1 MGNAESN
8 VYQNHL
14 SRFLPEEQ
22 SDIDRLF
29 DTLSGSSGSAG
40 EKNAKATKKTVTL
53 AALQAYIREPL
64 PEQMSARLY
73 NGMRSIDLTG
83 KSSGLCEQIAKE
95 QFVIFMSNLLKGNA
109 DEKIT
114 IIMRMISKTEGPVK
128 GKQIQE
134 FTEDLIMSVVH
145 VLNYR
150 KELKG
155 WSLENTRDSTIGIK
169 ALASQLLSEL
179 KLADGTK
186 PAGPQLMETSFDEH
200 AIQDWVYQV
209 PQISVFL
216 SVVIR
221 QGLHV
226 LHSLPDQTKDIVNL
240 LPGCKGIKGRGVVSL
255 FDIPSIIYINSH
267 LPAELQHKWQ
277 LLFSS
282 RLHGESFSQLCAHIV
297 NKGPCIVI
305 LKDLDGYIFGGFAS
319 HTWEVKPQFQG
330 KTSSFSSISWLCCKL
345 LILYRY
351 KNTAHLMDTVILLS
365 GHTVFLYFQV
375 YFPVEKVTL
384 IFELFL
390 LCTQSGDNRCF
401 LFSVFPSLAVY
412 TYTGYNDHY
421 MYLNHGQQTMPNG
434 LGMGGQHEYFGL
446 WIDSD
451 YGKGH
456 SKAKPR
462 CTTYNSPQLS
472 AKEDFTLD
480 AMEVWAVG
488 DLPEH
493 TGTKGKK
500 SILDVDPEAQALL
513 EMIGKPR
520 QSEGLREPLE
530 EDEDN

>member
-8 VYQNHL
+8 AYRNHL

-22 SDIDRLF
+22 SDVDGVF
-29 DTLSGSSGSAG
+29 DTLVGSSSSAAA
-40 EKNAKATKKTVTL
+40 KNGKAMKKTVTL
-53 AALQAYIREPL
+53 EALKAYMREPL
-64 PEQMSARLY
+64 PEQMTVRLY

-83 KSSGLCEQIAKE
+83 KSSAPSDHIAKE

-114 IIMRMISKTEGPVK
+114 IIMRMISTTEGPVK
-128 GKQIQE
+128 GKEIQE
-134 FTEDLIMSVVH
+134 FTEDLIKSVVH
-145 VLNYR
+145 VLSYR

-155 WSLENTRDSTIGIK
+155 WNLENTRDSAGGIK
-169 ALASQLLSEL
+169 ALSSQLLSEL

-186 PAGPQLMETSFDEH
+186 AVSPQLMEMSFDRSVIE
-200 AIQDWVYQV
+200 DWVYRV
-209 PQISVFL
+209 PQISAFL

-240 LPGCKGIKGRGVVSL
+240 VPGCKGIKGRIVSL
-255 FDIPSIIYINSH
+255 FDIPSVMYINSH
-267 LPAELQHKWQ
+267 LPAELQHKWR

-282 RLHGESFSQLCAHIV
+282 KLHGESFSQLCAHIV
-297 NKGPCIVI
+297 NKGPCILI
-305 LKDLDGYIFGGFAS
+305 LKDVDGCIFGGFAS
-319 HTWEVKPQFQG
+319 HSWEVKPQFQ
-330 KTSSFSSISWLCCKL
+330 
-345 LILYRY
+345 
-351 KNTAHLMDTVILLS
+351 
-365 GHTVFLYFQV
+365 
-375 YFPVEKVTL
+375 
-384 IFELFL
+384 
-390 LCTQSGDNRCF
+390 GDNRCF

-434 LGMGGQHEYFGL
+434 LGMGGQHGYFGL
-446 WIDSD
+446 WVDSD

-480 AMEVWAVG
+480 ALEVWAVG
-488 DLPEH
+488 DMPESAE
-493 TGTKGKK
+493 TKGKK

-513 EMIGKPR
+513 EMTGKSR
-520 QSEGLREPLE
+520 HSEGLREPLE
-530 EDEDN
+530 DEDDDN

>member
-1 MGNAESN
+1 M
-8 VYQNHL
+8 YQNHL
-14 SRFLPEEQ
+14 SKFLPEEQ
-22 SDIDRLF
+22 SEIDGVFDI
-29 DTLSGSSGSAG
+29 LSGSSGSAG
-40 EKNAKATKKTVTL
+40 AKNSKATTKTLTL
-53 AALQAYIREPL
+53 AALQAYTQEPL
-64 PEQMSARLY
+64 PEQMTVRLY
-73 NGMRSIDLTG
+73 NGMKSVDLTG
-83 KSSGLCEQIAKE
+83 KSSGLSEQIAKE
-95 QFVIFMSNLLKGNA
+95 QFVIFMSTLLKGNA

-145 VLNYR
+145 VLSYR

-155 WSLENTRDSTIGIK
+155 WNLENTRDSASGVK

-186 PAGPQLMETSFDEH
+186 PMGPQLMETNFDQSVIE
-200 AIQDWVYQV
+200 DWVYRV
-209 PQISVFL
+209 PQISIFL

-226 LHSLPDQTKDIVNL
+226 LQSVTDQTKDILNL
-240 LPGCKGIKGRGVVSL
+240 VPDCKGMKERGLVSL

-267 LPAELQHKWQ
+267 LPAELQHKWR

-282 RLHGESFSQLCAHIV
+282 RLHGESFSQLCRHIV
-297 NKGPCIVI
+297 DKGPCIMI
-305 LKDLDGYIFGGFAS
+305 LRDSDGFIFGGFAS
-319 HTWEVKPQFQG
+319 QSWEVKPQFQG
-330 KTSSFSSISWLCCKL
+330 
-345 LILYRY
+345 
-351 KNTAHLMDTVILLS
+351 
-365 GHTVFLYFQV
+365 
-375 YFPVEKVTL
+375 
-384 IFELFL
+384 
-390 LCTQSGDNRCF
+390 DNKCF

-412 TYTGYNDHY
+412 IYTGYNDHY

-434 LGMGGQHEYFGL
+434 LGMGGQHGYFGL

-480 AMEVWAVG
+480 AVEVWAVG
-488 DLPEH
+488 DLPES
-493 TGTKGKK
+493 TGKKGKK

-513 EMIGKPR
+513 EIAGKSR
-520 QSEGLREPLE
+520 QSEGLRETIE
-530 EDEDN
+530 EDDEDDN

>member
-1 MGNAESN
+1 M
-8 VYQNHL
+8 HPL
-14 SRFLPEEQ
+14 
-22 SDIDRLF
+22 LF
-29 DTLSGSSGSAG
+29 FS
-40 EKNAKATKKTVTL
+40 
-53 AALQAYIREPL
+53 LQAYAQEPL
-64 PEQMSARLY
+64 PEQMTLRLY
-73 NGMRSIDLTG
+73 NGMKSIDLPG
-83 KSSGLCEQIAKE
+83 KSSGLSEQIAKE

-114 IIMRMISKTEGPVK
+114 IIMRMISKAEGPVK

-145 VLNYR
+145 VLKYR

-155 WSLENTRDSTIGIK
+155 WTLENTRDSASGVKT
-169 ALASQLLSEL
+169 LASQLLSEL

-186 PAGPQLMETSFDEH
+186 PVGPQLMETDFDQSVIE
-200 AIQDWVYQV
+200 DWVYRV

-216 SVVIR
+216 SAVIR

-226 LHSLPDQTKDIVNL
+226 LHSLPDQTKDILNL
-240 LPGCKGIKGRGVVSL
+240 VPSCKGMKGRGLVSL

-267 LPAELQHKWQ
+267 LPAERQHKWQ

-282 RLHGESFSQLCAHIV
+282 GFHGESFSQLCAHIV
-297 NKGPCIVI
+297 KKGPCIVI

-319 HTWEVKPQFQG
+319 HSWEVKPQFQ
-330 KTSSFSSISWLCCKL
+330 
-345 LILYRY
+345 
-351 KNTAHLMDTVILLS
+351 
-365 GHTVFLYFQV
+365 
-375 YFPVEKVTL
+375 
-384 IFELFL
+384 
-390 LCTQSGDNRCF
+390 GDNRCF

-412 TYTGYNDHY
+412 TCTEYNDHY

-434 LGMGGQHEYFGL
+434 LGMGGQHGYFGL

-472 AKEDFTLD
+472 AREDFTLD
-480 AMEVWAVG
+480 AVEVWAVG
-488 DLPEH
+488 DLPES

-500 SILDVDPEAQALL
+500 SILDVDPEARAFL
-513 EMIGKPR
+513 EMAGKSR
-520 QSEGLREPLE
+520 HSEGLREPV
-530 EDEDN
+530 EDDDDDN

>member
-1 MGNAESN
+1 KMGNAESN
-8 VYQNHL
+8 AYQNHL

-22 SDIDRLF
+22 SDIDGLF

-40 EKNAKATKKTVTL
+40 AKNAKAAKKTVTL
-53 AALQAYIREPL
+53 AALQARQSAHTRDPL
-64 PEQMSARLY
+64 PEPMTARLY
-73 NGMRSIDLTG
+73 NGMKSIDLPG
-83 KSSGLCEQIAKE
+83 KSSGLSEQIAKE

-109 DEKIT
+109 DEKIS
-114 IIMRMISKTEGPVK
+114 IIMRMIAKTGGPLK

-134 FTEDLIMSVVH
+134 FTEDLITSVVH
-145 VLNYR
+145 VLSYR
-150 KELKG
+150 KELRG
-155 WSLENTRDSTIGIK
+155 WSLENTRDSSSGVK
-169 ALASQLLSEL
+169 ALASELLSEL
-179 KLADGTK
+179 KLPDGTK
-186 PAGPQLMETSFDEH
+186 PVGSELLETNFDQSVIE
-200 AIQDWVYQV
+200 DWVYRV

-226 LHSLPDQTKDIVNL
+226 LHSLPDQTNDILNL
-240 LPGCKGIKGRGVVSL
+240 VPHCKGIKGRGVVSL
-255 FDIPSIIYINSH
+255 FDIPAIIYINSH

-305 LKDLDGYIFGGFAS
+305 IRDLDGFLFGGFAS
-319 HTWEVKPQFQG
+319 HSWEVKPQFQ
-330 KTSSFSSISWLCCKL
+330 
-345 LILYRY
+345 
-351 KNTAHLMDTVILLS
+351 
-365 GHTVFLYFQV
+365 
-375 YFPVEKVTL
+375 
-384 IFELFL
+384 
-390 LCTQSGDNRCF
+390 GDNRCF
-401 LFSVFPSLAVY
+401 LFSVFPTLAVY

-434 LGMGGQHEYFGL
+434 LGMGGQHGYFGL

-488 DLPEH
+488 DAPESA
-493 TGTKGKK
+493 GRKGKK
-500 SILDVDPEAQALL
+500 SILDVDPQAQALL
-513 EMIGKPR
+513 EMAGKSR
-520 QSEGLREPLE
+520 QSEGLREPIE
-530 EDEDN
+530 EDEDDS

>member
-319 HTWEVKPQFQG
+319 HTWEVKPQFQAPEG
-330 KTSSFSSISWLCCKL
+330 SLGQAKL
-345 LILYRY
+345 FVPLKPPGRRE
-351 KNTAHLMDTVILLS
+351 
-365 GHTVFLYFQV
+365 GFF
-375 YFPVEKVTL
+375 
-384 IFELFL
+384 
-390 LCTQSGDNRCF
+390 GDNRCF

>member
-1 MGNAESN
+1 KMGNTESN
-8 VYQNHL
+8 AYHNHL

-22 SDIDRLF
+22 TDIDEVF
-29 DTLSGSSGSAG
+29 DTLSGSSASAG
-40 EKNAKATKKTVTL
+40 GKNAKATKKTMTL
-53 AALQAYIREPL
+53 AALQARQSAHTREAL
-64 PEQMSARLY
+64 PEQMTVRLY
-73 NGMRSIDLTG
+73 NGMKSIDLPG
-83 KSSGLCEQIAKE
+83 KSSGPSEQIAKE
-95 QFVIFMSNLLKGNA
+95 QFVIFMSDILKGNA

-145 VLNYR
+145 VLSYR

-155 WSLENTRDSTIGIK
+155 WNLENTRDSASGVK

-186 PAGPQLMETSFDEH
+186 PVGPQLLETSFDPRVIE
-200 AIQDWVYQV
+200 DWVYRV
-209 PQISVFL
+209 PQVSVFL

-226 LHSLPDQTKDIVNL
+226 LHSIPDQTNDILNL
-240 LPGCKGIKGRGVVSL
+240 VPRCKGMKGRGLVSL

-282 RLHGESFSQLCAHIV
+282 RLHGESFSQLCGHIV

-305 LKDLDGYIFGGFAS
+305 LKDLDGFLFGGFAS
-319 HTWEVKPQFQG
+319 HSWEVKPQFQ
-330 KTSSFSSISWLCCKL
+330 
-345 LILYRY
+345 
-351 KNTAHLMDTVILLS
+351 
-365 GHTVFLYFQV
+365 
-375 YFPVEKVTL
+375 
-384 IFELFL
+384 
-390 LCTQSGDNRCF
+390 GDNRCF

-412 TYTGYNDHY
+412 TYTGYNDHF
-421 MYLNHGQQTMPNG
+421 MYLNNGQQTMPNG
-434 LGMGGQHEYFGL
+434 LGMGGQHGYFGL

-488 DLPEH
+488 DVPES
-493 TGTKGKK
+493 TKGKK

-513 EMIGKPR
+513 EMAGKSR
-520 QSEGLREPLE
+520 QSEGLREPIE
-530 EDEDN
+530 EDEDDE

>member
-1 MGNAESN
+1 KMGNAESST
-8 VYQNHL
+8 YHNHL

-22 SDIDRLF
+22 TDIDGVF
-29 DTLSGSSGSAG
+29 DTLSGSRGTAG
-40 EKNAKATKKTVTL
+40 AKNGKAVKKTVSLT
-53 AALQAYIREPL
+53 ALQARKSIIYEAL
-64 PEQMSARLY
+64 PEQMTVQLY
-73 NGMRSIDLTG
+73 NGMKSIDLSG
-83 KSSGLCEQIAKE
+83 KSSGPREQIAKE

-114 IIMRMISKTEGPVK
+114 IIMRMISKAEGPVK

-134 FTEDLIMSVVH
+134 FTEHLIMSLVH

-155 WSLENTRDSTIGIK
+155 WNLENTRDYASGVK

-179 KLADGTK
+179 KLADGKK
-186 PAGPQLMETSFDEH
+186 PVGHQLLEATFDQNVIE
-200 AIQDWVYQV
+200 DWVYRV
-209 PQISVFL
+209 PQISAFL

-221 QGLHV
+221 QGFQV
-226 LHSLPDQTKDIVNL
+226 LHSTPDQATDIVNL
-240 LPGCKGIKGRGVVSL
+240 IPGCKGIKGRGLTSL

-267 LPAELQHKWQ
+267 LPTELQHKWQ

-282 RLHGESFSQLCAHIV
+282 RVHGESFSQLCGHIV
-297 NKGPCIVI
+297 NKGSCIII
-305 LKDLDGYIFGGFAS
+305 LKDLDGFIFGGFAS
-319 HTWEVKPQFQG
+319 QSWEV
-330 KTSSFSSISWLCCKL
+330 
-345 LILYRY
+345 
-351 KNTAHLMDTVILLS
+351 
-365 GHTVFLYFQV
+365 
-375 YFPVEKVTL
+375 
-384 IFELFL
+384 LFL
-390 LCTQSGDNRCF
+390 FAGDNKCF

-412 TYTGYNDHY
+412 TCTGYNDHY

-434 LGMGGQHEYFGL
+434 LGMGGQHDYFGL

-472 AKEDFTLD
+472 AKEHFTLD

-488 DLPEH
+488 DIPESAVL
-493 TGTKGKK
+493 KSK

-513 EMIGKPR
+513 EMTGKTR
-520 QSEGLREPLE
+520 QSEGLREPV
-530 EDEDN
+530 EDDDDDN

>member
-14 SRFLPEEQ
+14 SRFIPEEQ
-22 SDIDRLF
+22 ADIDGVF
-29 DTLSGSSGSAG
+29 DTLSGSSGTGRA
-40 EKNAKATKKTVTL
+40 KNGKAMKKTVSL
-53 AALQAYIREPL
+53 AALQAYMQEPL
-64 PEQMSARLY
+64 PEQMIVRLY
-73 NGMRSIDLTG
+73 NGMKSIDLTG
-83 KSSGLCEQIAKE
+83 KSSGPSEQIAKE

-109 DEKIT
+109 EEKIT

-134 FTEDLIMSVVH
+134 FTEHLITSLVH

-155 WSLENTRDSTIGIK
+155 WNLENTRDYASGVK

-179 KLADGTK
+179 KLADGKK
-186 PAGPQLMETSFDEH
+186 PVDHQLLEATFDQNVIE
-200 AIQDWVYQV
+200 DWVYRV
-209 PQISVFL
+209 PQISTFL

-221 QGLHV
+221 QGFRV
-226 LHSLPDQTKDIVNL
+226 LHSIPDQAKDVVNL
-240 LPGCKGIKGRGVVSL
+240 VPSCKGARGRGLTSL

-267 LPAELQHKWQ
+267 LPSELQHKWR

-282 RLHGESFSQLCAHIV
+282 RVHGESFSQLCGHIV
-297 NKGPCIVI
+297 NKGSCIMI
-305 LKDLDGYIFGGFAS
+305 LKDSDGFIFGGFAS
-319 HTWEVKPQFQG
+319 RPWEVKPRFQG
-330 KTSSFSSISWLCCKL
+330 
-345 LILYRY
+345 
-351 KNTAHLMDTVILLS
+351 
-365 GHTVFLYFQV
+365 
-375 YFPVEKVTL
+375 
-384 IFELFL
+384 
-390 LCTQSGDNRCF
+390 DNKCF

-412 TYTGYNDHY
+412 TCTGYNDHY

-434 LGMGGQHEYFGL
+434 LGMGGQHDYFGL

-472 AKEDFTLD
+472 AKENFTLD

-488 DLPEH
+488 DIAESAVM
-493 TGTKGKK
+493 KSK

-513 EMIGKPR
+513 EMIGKTR
-520 QSEGLREPLE
+520 QSEGLREPV
-530 EDEDN
+530 EDDDDGN

>member
-330 KTSSFSSISWLCCKL
+330 
-345 LILYRY
+345 
-351 KNTAHLMDTVILLS
+351 
-365 GHTVFLYFQV
+365 
-375 YFPVEKVTL
+375 
-384 IFELFL
+384 
-390 LCTQSGDNRCF
+390 DNRCF

>member
-1 MGNAESN
+1 KMGNAESN
-8 VYQNHL
+8 AYQNHL

-22 SDIDRLF
+22 SDIDGVF

-40 EKNAKATKKTVTL
+40 AKTAKATKKTVTL
-53 AALQAYIREPL
+53 AALQARQFIIHDAHTREPL
-64 PEQMSARLY
+64 PVQMTVRLY
-73 NGMRSIDLTG
+73 NGMKSIDLPG
-83 KSSGLCEQIAKE
+83 KSSGLSEQVAKE

-109 DEKIT
+109 DEKFT

-134 FTEDLIMSVVH
+134 FTEDLITSVVH

-155 WSLENTRDSTIGIK
+155 WNLENTQDSANGVK
-169 ALASQLLSEL
+169 VLAAQLLSEL

-186 PAGPQLMETSFDEH
+186 PVGPQLLETSFDPSVLE
-200 AIQDWVYQV
+200 DWVYRV

-226 LHSLPDQTKDIVNL
+226 LHSLPDQTNDILNL
-240 LPGCKGIKGRGVVSL
+240 VPRCKGMKGRGLVSL

-282 RLHGESFSQLCAHIV
+282 RLHGESFSQLCGHVV

-305 LKDLDGYIFGGFAS
+305 LRDTDGYLFGGFAS
-319 HTWEVKPQFQG
+319 HSWEVKPQFQ
-330 KTSSFSSISWLCCKL
+330 
-345 LILYRY
+345 
-351 KNTAHLMDTVILLS
+351 
-365 GHTVFLYFQV
+365 
-375 YFPVEKVTL
+375 
-384 IFELFL
+384 
-390 LCTQSGDNRCF
+390 GDNRCF

-412 TYTGYNDHY
+412 TYTGYNDHF

-434 LGMGGQHEYFGL
+434 LGMGGQHRYFGL

-488 DLPEH
+488 DIPESMV
-493 TGTKGKK
+493 GKK

-513 EMIGKPR
+513 EMAGKTR
-520 QSEGLREPLE
+520 QSEGLREPIE
-530 EDEDN
+530 EDEDDD

>member
-8 VYQNHL
+8 AYRNHL

-22 SDIDRLF
+22 ADIDGVF

-40 EKNAKATKKTVTL
+40 AKNGKATKKTMTL
-53 AALQAYIREPL
+53 AALQAYTQEPL
-64 PEQMSARLY
+64 PEQMTVRLY
-73 NGMRSIDLTG
+73 NGMKSIDLTG
-83 KSSGLCEQIAKE
+83 KSSGLSEQIAKE

-145 VLNYR
+145 VLSYR
-150 KELKG
+150 NELKG
-155 WSLENTRDSTIGIK
+155 WNCENTRDSASGVK

-186 PAGPQLMETSFDEH
+186 PVGPQLMETNFDQGVIE
-200 AIQDWVYQV
+200 DWVYRV
-209 PQISVFL
+209 PQISIFL

-226 LHSLPDQTKDIVNL
+226 LHSLPDQTKDILNL
-240 LPGCKGIKGRGVVSL
+240 VPGCKGIKGRGLVSL

-267 LPAELQHKWQ
+267 LPAEMQHKWH

-282 RLHGESFSQLCAHIV
+282 RLHGESFSQLCGHIV

-305 LKDLDGYIFGGFAS
+305 LKDIDGYIFGGFAS
-319 HTWEVKPQFQG
+319 HSWEVKPQFQ
-330 KTSSFSSISWLCCKL
+330 
-345 LILYRY
+345 
-351 KNTAHLMDTVILLS
+351 
-365 GHTVFLYFQV
+365 
-375 YFPVEKVTL
+375 
-384 IFELFL
+384 
-390 LCTQSGDNRCF
+390 GDNRCF
-401 LFSVFPSLAVY
+401 LFSVSPSLAVY

-434 LGMGGQHEYFGL
+434 LGMGGQHGYFGL

-462 CTTYNSPQLS
+462 CTTYHSPQLS

-488 DLPEH
+488 DLPESA
-493 TGTKGKK
+493 GPKGKK

-513 EMIGKPR
+513 EMTGKSR
-520 QSEGLREPLE
+520 QSEGLREPVE
-530 EDEDN
+530 EDDDEDEK

>member
-1 MGNAESN
+1 KMGNAESN
-8 VYQNHL
+8 AYQDHL

-22 SDIDRLF
+22 SDIDGLF
-29 DTLSGSSGSAG
+29 NTLSGSSGSAG
-40 EKNAKATKKTVTL
+40 AKNAKAAKKTVTL
-53 AALQAYIREPL
+53 AALQARQSAHTREPL
-64 PEQMSARLY
+64 PEPMTARLY
-73 NGMRSIDLTG
+73 NGMKSIDLPG
-83 KSSGLCEQIAKE
+83 KSSGPSEQIAKE

-109 DEKIT
+109 DEKIS
-114 IIMRMISKTEGPVK
+114 IIMRMIAKTGGPLK

-134 FTEDLIMSVVH
+134 FTEDLITSVVH
-145 VLNYR
+145 VLSYR

-155 WSLENTRDSTIGIK
+155 WSLENTRDASSGVK
-169 ALASQLLSEL
+169 ALASELLSEL
-179 KLADGTK
+179 KLPDGTK
-186 PAGPQLMETSFDEH
+186 PVGSQLLETNFDRSVIE
-200 AIQDWVYQV
+200 DWVYRV

-226 LHSLPDQTKDIVNL
+226 LHSLPDQTNDILNL
-240 LPGCKGIKGRGVVSL
+240 VPHCKGIKGRGVASL
-255 FDIPSIIYINSH
+255 FDIPAIMYINSH

-305 LKDLDGYIFGGFAS
+305 LRDVDGFLFGGFAS
-319 HTWEVKPQFQG
+319 HSWEVKPQFQ
-330 KTSSFSSISWLCCKL
+330 
-345 LILYRY
+345 
-351 KNTAHLMDTVILLS
+351 
-365 GHTVFLYFQV
+365 
-375 YFPVEKVTL
+375 
-384 IFELFL
+384 
-390 LCTQSGDNRCF
+390 GDNRCF
-401 LFSVFPSLAVY
+401 LFSVFPTLAVY
-412 TYTGYNDHY
+412 TCTGYNDHY

-434 LGMGGQHEYFGL
+434 LGMGGQHGYFGL

-488 DLPEH
+488 DVPESA
-493 TGTKGKK
+493 GKKGKK
-500 SILDVDPEAQALL
+500 SILDVDPQAQALL
-513 EMIGKPR
+513 EMAGKSR
-520 QSEGLREPLE
+520 QSEGLREPIE
-530 EDEDN
+530 EDEDGED

>member
-8 VYQNHL
+8 TYQNHL

-22 SDIDRLF
+22 TDIDEMF
-29 DTLSGSSGSAG
+29 DTLSGLSGAAG
-40 EKNAKATKKTVTL
+40 AKNGKATKKTVTL
-53 AALQAYIREPL
+53 AALQAYMREPL
-64 PEQMSARLY
+64 PEQMTVRLY
-73 NGMRSIDLTG
+73 NGMKSIDLTG
-83 KSSGLCEQIAKE
+83 KSSGASEQIAKE

-114 IIMRMISKTEGPVK
+114 IITKMISKTEGPVK

-134 FTEDLIMSVVH
+134 FTEDLIMSLVH

-155 WSLENTRDSTIGIK
+155 WNLENTRDSASGAK

-179 KLADGTK
+179 KFAGGK
-186 PAGPQLMETSFDEH
+186 NPVGPQLLEATFEQS
-200 AIQDWVYQV
+200 AIEDWVYRV
-209 PQISVFL
+209 PQISTFL

-221 QGLHV
+221 QGFHV
-226 LHSLPDQTKDIVNL
+226 LHSLPDQTTDIVNL
-240 LPGCKGIKGRGVVSL
+240 VPDCKGLKGRGLTSL
-255 FDIPSIIYINSH
+255 LDIPSIIYVNSH
-267 LPAELQHKWQ
+267 LPAELQQKWR

-282 RLHGESFSQLCAHIV
+282 RVHGESFTQLCGHIV

-319 HTWEVKPQFQG
+319 HSWEVKPQFQ
-330 KTSSFSSISWLCCKL
+330 
-345 LILYRY
+345 
-351 KNTAHLMDTVILLS
+351 
-365 GHTVFLYFQV
+365 
-375 YFPVEKVTL
+375 
-384 IFELFL
+384 
-390 LCTQSGDNRCF
+390 GDNRCF

-412 TYTGYNDHY
+412 TCTGYNDHY

-434 LGMGGQHEYFGL
+434 LGMGGQHDYFGL
-446 WIDSD
+446 WVDSD

-472 AKEDFTLD
+472 AKENFTLD
-480 AMEVWAVG
+480 AVEVWAVG
-488 DLPEH
+488 DLPESAVI
-493 TGTKGKK
+493 KGKK

-513 EMIGKPR
+513 EMTGKTR
-520 QSEGLREPLE
+520 HSDGLREPV
-530 EDEDN
+530 EDDDDGN

>member
-1 MGNAESN
+1 KMGNADSN
-8 VYQNHL
+8 AYRNHL

-22 SDIDRLF
+22 SDIDGVF
-29 DTLSGSSGSAG
+29 DAISGSSGSSAA
-40 EKNAKATKKTVTL
+40 KNGKATKKTVTL
-53 AALQAYIREPL
+53 GALQAREYAYMREPL
-64 PEQMSARLY
+64 PEQMTVRLY
-73 NGMRSIDLTG
+73 NGMKSIDLTG
-83 KSSGLCEQIAKE
+83 KSSEPSEQIAKE
-95 QFVIFMSNLLKGNA
+95 QFVIFMSNLLKGNV

-114 IIMRMISKTEGPVK
+114 IIMRMISTTEGPVK

-155 WSLENTRDSTIGIK
+155 WNLENTRDSAGGVK

-179 KLADGTK
+179 KLADGAT
-186 PAGPQLMETSFDEH
+186 PVGPQLMEMNFDQS
-200 AIQDWVYQV
+200 AIEDWVYRV
-209 PQISVFL
+209 PHISTFL

-226 LHSLPDQTKDIVNL
+226 LHPLPDQTKEIVNL
-240 LPGCKGIKGRGVVSL
+240 VPGCKGIKGRGLVSL

-267 LPAELQHKWQ
+267 LPAELQHKWR

-282 RLHGESFSQLCAHIV
+282 RLHGESFSQLCGHIV

-305 LKDLDGYIFGGFAS
+305 LRDLDGYIFGGFAS
-319 HTWEVKPQFQG
+319 HSWEVKPQFQ
-330 KTSSFSSISWLCCKL
+330 
-345 LILYRY
+345 
-351 KNTAHLMDTVILLS
+351 
-365 GHTVFLYFQV
+365 
-375 YFPVEKVTL
+375 
-384 IFELFL
+384 
-390 LCTQSGDNRCF
+390 GDNRCF

-421 MYLNHGQQTMPNG
+421 MYLNHNQQTMPNG
-434 LGMGGQHEYFGL
+434 LGMGGQHDYFGL
-446 WIDSD
+446 WVDSD

-472 AKEDFTLD
+472 AKENFTLD
-480 AMEVWAVG
+480 ALEVWAVG
-488 DLPEH
+488 DLPES
-493 TGTKGKK
+493 TETKGKK

-513 EMIGKPR
+513 EMVGKSR
-520 QSEGLREPLE
+520 QSEGLREPIE
-530 EDEDN
+530 DDEDN